1 MNLSFFDN
9 KPNLDELD
17 FKHDILNRMGKLQ
30 IDQLTNLIF
39 CGLPTS
45 GKTTKIYAFLA
56 SIFDK
61 KVYDIKN
68 VEYEEDRKTM
78 TYKSSIYHIEINPI
92 HLGSNER
99 LFISS
104 FLKLYVETRNIGLN
118 IPKVILI
125 KNADLLSKNSQLS
138 LRKIIESNSC
148 TSRFI
153 FEVSNLSGFAQA
165 LVSRCIIIR
174 IKMPSIDNIKL
185 CINDLD
191 TDVIN
196 KIIDESNKVNSTL
209 NLKKIFGYYRY
220 YKHTGKNFNF
230 LYYEKFNDILN
241 IINNKKISFVSLQK
255 VRDIINEMYINLVS
269 MNELLHFIFNKLCY
283 EKSSDNN
290 FIFKLLDLTIICDK
304 NLKKGNKDCLHLEYY
319 IIAIIDLI
327 HTHM

>member
-17 FKHDILNRMGKLQ
+17 FKHDILNKMGKLH
-30 IDQLTNLIF
+30 IDQITNLIF

-56 SIFDK
+56 SLFDK
-61 KVYDIKN
+61 RVYDIKN
-68 VEYEEDRKTM
+68 VEFEEDRKTM

-92 HLGSNER
+92 HLGSNEK

-118 IPKVILI
+118 IPKIVLI

-138 LRKIIESNSC
+138 LRKIVESNSC

-153 FEVSNLSGFAQA
+153 FEVSNMSGFAQA

-174 IKMPSIDNIKL
+174 IKMPSIDEIKL
-185 CINDLD
+185 CIKDLD
-191 TDVIN
+191 KDLDNDVIDM
-196 KIIDESNKVNSTL
+196 IIEESNKINLIL

-220 YKHTGKNFNF
+220 YKHTGKKFNF

-269 MNELLHFIFNKLCY
+269 MDELLHFIFNKLN
-283 EKSSDNN
+283 KSHNN
-290 FIFKLLDLTIICDK
+290 EFIFKLLDLTVICDK

-327 HTHM
+327 HN